1 VQWSTVPQSPS
12 SAHEPPWLP
21 LTHVPV
27 GSVVPLLSEIRQNPD
42 AQLVF
47 NWQVSPSS
55 PPTQL

>member
-1 VQWSTVPQSPS
+1 
-12 SAHEPPWLP
+12 LP